1 MALMRQTW
9 TLTKKNLLIVL
20 VRHGFF
26 TTIRAF
32 LAPIIFVSPVP
43 TAPSPL
49 VDLRLTNS
57 SSVDVHCTSTTLPDP
72 LPSSAPWTSSYI
84 VSWALQHKTNMQDS
98 SRM

>member
-32 LAPIIFVSPVP
+32 LAPIIFVSSPP
-43 TAPSPL
+43 TVPSPL
-49 VDLRLTNS
+49 VNVLLTNYS
-57 SSVDVHCTSTTLPDP
+57 SADVHCTFTILPTP
-72 LPSSAPWTSSYI
+72 LTSSVPWMSSSI
-84 VSWALQHKTNMQDS
+84 VT
-98 SRM
+98 

>member
-32 LAPIIFVSPVP
+32 LAPIIFVSSLSGQPSGAVCAL
-43 TAPSPL
+43 TDISPL
-49 VDLRLTNS
+49 
-57 SSVDVHCTSTTLPDP
+57 
-72 LPSSAPWTSSYI
+72 
-84 VSWALQHKTNMQDS
+84 
-98 SRM
+98 